1 MKIKLFILLIIFS
14 NNVFSQDT
22 HFLDSLFLLD
32 FSQVAH
38 VNSEIQKTEM
48 KRLKSDWGLTAG
60 VNITNSIQD
69 EIDAGLSTRVFAKV
83 NVLSNGFYSNRVDA
97 DIIKNTMV
105 IDSLSGIDRA
115 VDHNYGIYYDYIIS
129 QYNKEK
135 ISIID
140 SILISAEK
148 IRDYYSTLY
157 YNKLLDYE
165 KILQISSTIEQ
176 FYTLQQSQLDYNQVV
191 ANMNLDAILPDIY
204 LEGFQIDFQGV
215 LQKVSLD
222 TAFNRIVLL
231 KDEIIELRHE
241 KEKAP
246 SLSIA
251 GGYDISRN
259 RPYYS
264 VGFSA
269 RITRNKNAHIV
280 AHKDKHRN
288 DMRLVNLQRKKELIN
303 LQYEYQYKNKQI
315 KALYLKL
322 EIIKEQKRKYSV
334 KKDVLSLEESA
345 QEKKIDLENHLIE
358 YEIMDLKQQQMLLLL
373 KFKKQIRTIKIAP
386 YLKAVT
392 PQSSPS
398 KFIGKRYVV
407 INENSTLNRVDI
419 HILRQNEIK
428 PLLPKEL
435 IELQNVMPVDP
446 SKYRTRAD
454 MEYAIQT
461 LVNNQ
466 SDCNLVIKSIDS
478 LKELELRTLEQ
489 KDFHLTAYI
498 K

>member
-1 MKIKLFILLIIFS
+1 
-14 NNVFSQDT
+14 
-22 HFLDSLFLLD
+22 
-32 FSQVAH
+32 
-38 VNSEIQKTEM
+38 
-48 KRLKSDWGLTAG
+48 
-60 VNITNSIQD
+60 
-69 EIDAGLSTRVFAKV
+69 
-83 NVLSNGFYSNRVDA
+83 
-97 DIIKNTMV
+97 
-105 IDSLSGIDRA
+105 
-115 VDHNYGIYYDYIIS
+115 
-129 QYNKEK
+129 
-135 ISIID
+135 
-140 SILISAEK
+140 
-148 IRDYYSTLY
+148 
-157 YNKLLDYE
+157 LDYE

>member
-148 IRDYYSTLY
+148 IKDYYSTLY

-280 AHKDKHRN
+280 AQKDKHRN

-373 KFKKQIRTIKIAP
+373 KFKKQI
-386 YLKAVT
+386 
-392 PQSSPS
+392 
-398 KFIGKRYVV
+398 
-407 INENSTLNRVDI
+407 
-419 HILRQNEIK
+419 
-428 PLLPKEL
+428 
-435 IELQNVMPVDP
+435 
-446 SKYRTRAD
+446 
-454 MEYAIQT
+454 
-461 LVNNQ
+461 
-466 SDCNLVIKSIDS
+466 
-478 LKELELRTLEQ
+478 
-489 KDFHLTAYI
+489 
-498 K
+498 